1 MTAEAALHIARGNTV
16 VDVEAARRAA
26 AEFLTALGID
36 VGREDLPE
44 TPARM
49 ARAYAELF
57 SAGPLRLE
65 AEHSRMTLRGVR
77 AHGAK
82 TVTSALLG
90 TLRADPRSRAESF
103 ALAGVP
109 S

>member
-1 MTAEAALHIARGNTV
+1 MTAEAAVHIARGNTG

-36 VGREDLPE
+36 VGREDLRE

-57 SAGPLRLE
+57 SAGPLRLTRLE
-65 AEHSRMTLRGVR
+65 EHGLETFDANWRELSDQLATALRCPCENHP
-77 AHGAK
+77 A
-82 TVTSALLG
+82 
-90 TLRADPRSRAESF
+90 
-103 ALAGVP
+103 
-109 S
+109 